1 MLSLIALQG
10 VPQLIVRN
18 IEDAV
23 VRPLRTLAATH
34 GVSMEEE
41 HRRLLRSVLLRE
53 RENRKSFSKMLLS
66 IPKSTA
72 SVHDLT
78 KVTRN
83 AGDFERAGIRVLNP
97 FNL

>member
-1 MLSLIALQG
+1 M
-10 VPQLIVRN
+10 PQLIVRN

-41 HRRLLRSVLLRE
+41 HRRLLRSVLLGE

>member
-1 MLSLIALQG
+1 MLSLIALQS

>member
-1 MLSLIALQG
+1 

-18 IEDAV
+18 IEEAV
-23 VRPLRTLAATH
+23 VRQLRTLAATH

-41 HRRLLRSVLLRE
+41 HRRLLKSVLLGE
-53 RENRKSFSKMLLS
+53 RESRKSLSKMLLS
-66 IPKSTA
+66 IPKATA

-78 KVTRN
+78 MATRN

-97 FNL
+97 FNS